1 MHKYYVSYNIDFF
14 KCKAVSAENAEEAIK
29 LALCAENDHQK
40 TLRRMGY
47 IIGDI
52 DVIES
57 SRDGEA
63 TAVDDRVQKGSKG
76 LIPSTYPILR
86 ERERIYSVGD

>member
-1 MHKYYVSYNIDFF
+1 MHKYYVSYNVDFF

-29 LALCAENDHQK
+29 LVLCSESEHQK

-52 DVIES
+52 DVIDS

-63 TAVDDRVQKGSKG
+63 TAVDDRVQKRNKG
-76 LIPSTYPILR
+76 LIPDTYSGLR